1 MGNSDKEK
9 TQRRSLWTT
18 TLADMDPAD
27 IPTQAEL
34 PTQQEIEKAIQYIK
48 DNKIDINKSVPEIER
63 LKKIFEPQKL

>member
-27 IPTQAEL
+27 IPTQ
-34 PTQQEIEKAIQYIK
+34 QEIEKAIQHIK
-48 DNKIDINKSVPEIER
+48 DNKIDINKPVPEIER